1 MKRKAKVCFTVGS
14 LCISIYLV
22 GCDQTGESPRPV
34 HLGDQVKLEQGPIRH
49 PVLTDDQ
56 MNRARRLQKVF
67 SEIDPSSL
75 EKWVD
80 DFKRDADPDSELK
93 TWEQIA
99 AAYEAYSASKN
110 LPLAA
115 KRDVY
120 AVLLMPAP

>member
-1 MKRKAKVCFTVGS
+1 
-14 LCISIYLV
+14 
-22 GCDQTGESPRPV
+22 
-34 HLGDQVKLEQGPIRH
+34 
-49 PVLTDDQ
+49 

-120 AVLLMPAP
+120 AVLLMRSQAPAEEVLKHMRLNVLTENDAREIMALYNDEPKPLTYVRQ